1 MTFSVVSFEA
11 AVNTAFYWSNGWT
24 VSSVYNRI
32 FLFSWSIQTLQ
43 CCWTEIEKIFWKK
56 TFSSLFC
63 PIKTWNFSS
72 SGVQYHAN
80 KNTELWREK
89 KTQVCFISVYDSS
102 LFMILTAIRYT
113 PFPARRGNNKA
124 QGKPGNL
131 MSCFDVTV
139 PYSRLQ
145 SFTRYNN
152 NTQQRLRN
160 WTCV

>member
-32 FLFSWSIQTLQ
+32 FF
-43 CCWTEIEKIFWKK
+43 IFLIDPNFTVLLNGNRKNFLKK

-145 SFTRYNN
+145 SFTRYND
-152 NTQQRLRN
+152 NTQQRLQN

>member
-32 FLFSWSIQTLQ
+32 FF
-43 CCWTEIEKIFWKK
+43 IFLIDPNFTVLLNGNRKNFLKK

-102 LFMILTAIRYT
+102 LFMILIAIRYT

-152 NTQQRLRN
+152 TQQRLQN

>member
-32 FLFSWSIQTLQ
+32 FFYFLDRSKLYSVAERKSKKFS
-43 CCWTEIEKIFWKK
+43 KK

-145 SFTRYNN
+145 SSTRYN
-152 NTQQRLRN
+152 NTQQRLQN

>member
-32 FLFSWSIQTLQ
+32 FF
-43 CCWTEIEKIFWKK
+43 IFLIDPNFTVLLNGNRKNFLKK

-152 NTQQRLRN
+152 TQQRLQN
-160 WTCV
+160 WICV